1 MRRIKELLELFH
13 DLQGQEYDALLQ
25 DMEPWIEN
33 GAAAKNKNKAPPAK
47 TTKGEGKIES
57 EKTPS
62 VLPDQ
67 GTSGGKAR
75 RTLPKLRVGYKL
87 NLPTMTI
94 DNYDAWYEC
103 VESCD
108 YREVPVDCLPLD
120 EYNKIIKEC
129 YDGVDSEEEEVSN
142 DQEGVIDLEDY
153 IVELQKDKEW
163 VKKHHLCLL

>member
-1 MRRIKELLELFH
+1 MMHYSRIWSYGLKMELRLRTKTKLH
-13 DLQGQEYDALLQ
+13 QQKQLRVRGKSKVRKHQVYCQTKVPLVVRQG
-25 DMEPWIEN
+25 
-33 GAAAKNKNKAPPAK
+33 G
-47 TTKGEGKIES
+47 
-57 EKTPS
+57 PS
-62 VLPDQ
+62 PN
-67 GTSGGKAR
+67 
-75 RTLPKLRVGYKL
+75 LRVGYKL

-108 YREVPVDCLPLD
+108 YGEVPVDHLPLD

-129 YDGVDSEEEEVSN
+129 YDGVDSEEEEVS
-142 DQEGVIDLEDY
+142 DHQEGVIDLEDY